1 MHAEQDAFVE
11 ESAARE
17 VQISR
22 FSEMNKSDFEI
33 FDHDDE
39 IPESVSK
46 TRELKKNHDD
56 RMATVGKLHNDMVT
70 LLGHLAG
77 VVDELDSSTISAKK
91 TLLSST
97 LGSDVSETVLCLSHS

>member
-1 MHAEQDAFVE
+1 MSAQQDAFIE
-11 ESAARE
+11 ENAARE
-17 VQISR
+17 VQVSR
-22 FSEMNKSDFEI
+22 FNEMNKSDFEI

-39 IPESVSK
+39 IPESASK

-70 LLGHLAG
+70 LLSHLSG
-77 VVDELDSSTISAKK
+77 VVDELDSSTISAKE

-97 LGSDVSETVLCLSHS
+97 VGSDVSENLLCSSQS